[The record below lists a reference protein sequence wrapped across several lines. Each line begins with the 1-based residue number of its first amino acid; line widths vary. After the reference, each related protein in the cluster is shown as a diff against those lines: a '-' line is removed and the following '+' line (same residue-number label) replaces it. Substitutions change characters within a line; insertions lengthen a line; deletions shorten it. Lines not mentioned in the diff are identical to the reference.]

1 MIRRVEWRRKFTP
14 GSHQNDFRDRAAAMA
29 RAQRSRGS
37 GGKAKRNID
46 AQHGARLTE
55 TIACRTAPMSKP
67 RSPPSDG
74 TGRQGAAR
82 LTGLVGF
89 AGGLAAFL
97 AAKTFARVSGRNVR

>member
-1 MIRRVEWRRKFTP
+1 
-14 GSHQNDFRDRAAAMA
+14 
-29 RAQRSRGS
+29 
-37 GGKAKRNID
+37 
-46 AQHGARLTE
+46 
-55 TIACRTAPMSKP
+55 MSKP